1 MKKKNLLVT
10 LIILISV
17 ILISSG
23 VYLAVQFSKP
33 AIRISYINL
42 PQNLTVAFTKI
53 AENSKEGK
61 KENIEILVFDTY
73 PTKPKELKRLLKSDL
88 ILSKSGSIPEALEA
102 YLEEFNLDYTS
113 TLPSTIRAMGQINKK
128 QKALPLV
135 LDHFELAWNKKL
147 ISPFANPYEAP
158 KSIEEILRIGYL
170 AKENT
175 TTPLYPFVCAGG
187 DDESLINL
195 IGVLIE
201 AFFGEKAW
209 IETTQTAKTIDPKD
223 LLSMPENKA
232 FLATLNILKEWR
244 QTGFLH
250 PEWFHMTKA
259 DVENFMESNLALFV
273 SMSFSD
279 HRKISQKAIERY
291 ETSYMPASIA
301 MKESR
306 SLTIPSYLIMQIKTK
321 KTNQLANTILKEI
334 YTHEGQNIL
343 TNATS
348 LAPTTSQAET
358 SDKQAS
364 DVRLWA
370 AASNKALPSLA
381 SALYKNPE
389 DISSLAKMIRDYL
402 EQ

>member
-1 MKKKNLLVT
+1 
-10 LIILISV
+10 
-17 ILISSG
+17 
-23 VYLAVQFSKP
+23 
-33 AIRISYINL
+33 
-42 PQNLTVAFTKI
+42 
-53 AENSKEGK
+53 
-61 KENIEILVFDTY
+61 
-73 PTKPKELKRLLKSDL
+73 
-88 ILSKSGSIPEALEA
+88 
-102 YLEEFNLDYTS
+102 
-113 TLPSTIRAMGQINKK
+113 
-128 QKALPLV
+128 
-135 LDHFELAWNKKL
+135 
-147 ISPFANPYEAP
+147 
-158 KSIEEILRIGYL
+158 
-170 AKENT
+170 
-175 TTPLYPFVCAGG
+175 
-187 DDESLINL
+187 
-195 IGVLIE
+195 
-201 AFFGEKAW
+201 
-209 IETTQTAKTIDPKD
+209 
-223 LLSMPENKA
+223 MPENKA

-370 AASNKALPSLA
+370 AASNKALHPLQA
-381 SALYKNPE
+381 PCIRTLKISAALQK
-389 DISSLAKMIRDYL
+389 
-402 EQ
+402 